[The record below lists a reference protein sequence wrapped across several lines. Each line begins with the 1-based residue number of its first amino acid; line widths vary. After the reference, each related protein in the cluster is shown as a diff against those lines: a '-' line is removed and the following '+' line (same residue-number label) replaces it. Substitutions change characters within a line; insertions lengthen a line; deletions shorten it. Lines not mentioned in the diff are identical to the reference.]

1 MYIFLG
7 LAMHQASSP
16 SQYNSIYHYQ
26 QQNML
31 QLLWHLSL
39 TLSYVPLAYFICR
52 LLVYGLKNQSAEHNI
67 TFKTVSSHLCLAARS
82 SLNQGWLRTSCIVG
96 RSAHRNLRQKTDS
109 ALQWLVT
116 ALLPCKEIKMSGSV
130 LHKGTYC
137 KVLNTS
143 IMSCYRIY
151 LEIDMGFWELCWSW
165 SYYSATLWLCLHVKV
180 TTILVHLSNLNGLSS
195 LVWYGS
201 KCICKYYGDFTSNS
215 DCKVF

>member
-1 MYIFLG
+1 
-7 LAMHQASSP
+7 
-16 SQYNSIYHYQ
+16 
-26 QQNML
+26 ML

-130 LHKGTYC
+130 LHEGIVKYIKYLYNELLQNLSGNRHGVLGALLVLITLQCNSLTVFTC
-137 KVLNTS
+137 KSDNDFGSFVKF
-143 IMSCYRIY
+143 
-151 LEIDMGFWELCWSW
+151 EWSQL
-165 SYYSATLWLCLHVKV
+165 TCMVR
-180 TTILVHLSNLNGLSS
+180 
-195 LVWYGS
+195 
-201 KCICKYYGDFTSNS
+201 
-215 DCKVF
+215 